1 MKSSK
6 YKQGRWID
14 RDDNKVLKE
23 LREAHARQQRK
34 YAMQVFAWSVAT
46 LVALVLGL
54 WLVFTFAGVHHGV

>member
-34 YAMQVFAWSVAT
+34 YAMQVFVYSVITVMA
-46 LVALVLGL
+46 VVFGL
-54 WLVFTFAGVHHGV
+54 WLVFTFAGSHHG